1 MGKNNTMKDYK
12 EDFPILK
19 QKVKGKPLIYLDNS
33 ATTQKP
39 RQVIQAITNYYEKDN
54 ANVHRGVHELSMRA
68 SEAYEQ
74 AHQIV
79 ADFINAQFEEI
90 IFTKGTTESLNLL
103 AYSLG
108 KNLKKDDEILLSE
121 MEHHSNFV
129 PWQQIAKEKG
139 AKIKLIP
146 LTKGYRL
153 DMKAAEKL
161 ITKKTKIVSVTQ
173 YSNVLG
179 TINPIKIIAKM
190 AHKVN
195 AIVIVDAAQSISH
208 MKVDIKDLNC
218 DFLAFS
224 GHKMFAPTGIGVLY
238 GKKQLLEKLEPYQC
252 GGGMIQEVT
261 LEKTTWNELPWKFEA
276 GTPNIEGAIG
286 LAKAIEYIEKIG
298 RENIERYNEELT
310 GYALKQLSP
319 IKGLTIIGPKENKER
334 GAVISFILEGLHPHD
349 VGEIL
354 NQEGIAIRGGNHCAM
369 PLMTSLKINGTNRAS
384 FHIYNTKE
392 DIDSLIKAIKK
403 AQDLFK

>member
-1 MGKNNTMKDYK
+1 MNYK

-19 QKVKGKPLIYLDNS
+19 QKIHGKELIYLDNS

-39 RQVIQAITNYYEKDN
+39 KQVIQALKEYYEKDN

-68 SEAYEQ
+68 SLAYEN
-74 AHQIV
+74 AHQVV
-79 ADFINAQFEEI
+79 ADFINANFEEI
-90 IFTKGTTESLNLL
+90 IFTRGTTESINIL

-108 KNLKKDDEILLSE
+108 KTLKKDDEILLSE

-129 PWQQIAKEKG
+129 PWQQIAKEKA

-146 LTKGYRL
+146 LTKDFRL
-153 DMKAAEKL
+153 DLKAAEKL
-161 ITKKTKIVSVTQ
+161 LSKKTKIISITHC
-173 YSNVLG
+173 SNVLG
-179 TINPIKIIAKM
+179 TINPIKELAKM
-190 AHKVN
+190 AHKGG
-195 AIVIVDAAQSISH
+195 ALLIVDAAQSVPH
-208 MKVDIKDLNC
+208 RKVDVRDLDC

-238 GKKQLLEKLEPYQC
+238 GKKHLLQTLEPFQF
-252 GGGMIQEVT
+252 GGGMIQEVS

-286 LAKAIEYIEKIG
+286 LAQAVEYINKIG
-298 RENIERYNEELT
+298 MKNIEKHNQELT
-310 GYALKQLSP
+310 TYALKQLSM
-319 IKGLTIIGPKENKER
+319 IKGLTIIGPKENKDR
-334 GAVISFILEGLHPHD
+334 AAVISFILESMHPHD

-384 FHIYNTKE
+384 FHIYNNKE
-392 DIDSLIKAIKK
+392 DIDALVKGIKK
-403 AQDLFK
+403 AQDIFK

>member
-1 MGKNNTMKDYK
+1 MNIKQ
-12 EDFPILK
+12 DFPILK
-19 QKVKGKPLIYLDNS
+19 QKIHGKELIYLDNS

-39 RQVIQAITNYYEKDN
+39 KQVIQALKDYYERDN

-68 SEAYEQ
+68 SMAYEN
-74 AHQIV
+74 AHQVV
-79 ADFINAQFEEI
+79 ADFINADFEEI
-90 IFTKGTTESLNLL
+90 IFTKGTTESLNTL

-108 KNLKKDDEILLSE
+108 RTLKKDDEILLSE

-139 AKIKLIP
+139 AKIKCIP
-146 LTKGYRL
+146 LTKDFRL

-161 ITKKTKIVSVTQ
+161 ITKKTKIISITHC
-173 YSNVLG
+173 SNVLG
-179 TINPIKIIAKM
+179 TINPIKELAKK
-190 AHKVN
+190 AHN
-195 AIVIVDAAQSISH
+195 MGALLIVDAAQSVPH
-208 MKVDIKDLNC
+208 MKVDIRDLDC

-238 GKKQLLEKLEPYQC
+238 GKKKLLETLQPFQY

-261 LEKTTWNELPWKFEA
+261 LEKTTWKELPWKFEA

-286 LAKAIEYIEKIG
+286 LAKAIEYINTIG
-298 RENIERYNEELT
+298 MKNIEKHNQELT
-310 GYALKQLSP
+310 AYAIKQLSA
-319 IKGLTIIGPKENKER
+319 IKNLTIIGPKENKDR
-334 GAVISFILEGLHPHD
+334 AAVISFTLEGLHPHD

-384 FHIYNTKE
+384 FHIYNNKQ
-392 DIDSLIKAIKK
+392 DIDALVKAIQK
-403 AQDLFK
+403 AQDIFK